1 MVFSI
6 CNEKGGSGK
15 TTLAVNL
22 AICLDKLSEQGKC
35 LVIDLNPQKSVSA
48 FLSFREDSAPFDFK
62 NSNSKELQEL
72 IKQAKKSYA
81 NIVIDTGG
89 RDSTEMRSAMIYSD
103 CCVIPTIPNGLD
115 VVVLQ
120 KMLGYLK
127 EAKGINP
134 NLKGIICVTKATTNP
149 FLRYKTGEFKD
160 FIAGQNNNKDFFL
173 LENIIYEREAL
184 KEAILQGRGIIEEG
198 IKNAKRAKE
207 DFLKVYDEII
217 RVVSNE

>member
-22 AICLDKLSEQGKC
+22 AIKLSEQGKC
-35 LVIDLNPQKSVSA
+35 LVIDLDPQKSVSA
-48 FLSFREDSAPFDFK
+48 FLSFREDENLPFDFK

-89 RDSTEMRSAMIYSD
+89 RDSAEMRSAMIYSNV
-103 CCVIPTIPNGLD
+103 CVIPTIPNGLD

-127 EAKGINP
+127 EPKGINP

-149 FLRYKTGEFKD
+149 FLRYKTREFKD

-217 RVVSNE
+217 RVIDE

>member
-22 AICLDKLSEQGKC
+22 AIKLSEQGKC
-35 LVIDLNPQKSVSA
+35 LVIDLDPQKSVSA
-48 FLSFREDSAPFDFK
+48 FLSFREDENLPFDFK

-89 RDSTEMRSAMIYSD
+89 RDSAEMRSAMIYSNV
-103 CCVIPTIPNGLD
+103 CVIPTIPNGLD

-149 FLRYKTGEFKD
+149 FLRYKTREFKD
-160 FIAGQNNNKDFFL
+160 FIAGRNNNKDFFL

-217 RVVSNE
+217 RVVDE